1 MAPGVKAA
9 AVAPGDQHNSVTVS
23 VLTWRSAEF
32 GTVSNL
38 ALSGVLPEASLYA
51 CDMTKSPTRLRETK
65 KDATRRALVRAA
77 NRRFHRD
84 GFDATTLDDICAD
97 IGISR
102 RTFFRYF
109 ANKEALAFPH
119 RAERLERFL
128 ELLEGAP
135 TGESPF
141 ASLRAI
147 AQRLAREYAANRE
160 QLIAQQRLI
169 QSVPSLIAREHEI
182 DQDWELAM
190 AQAFE
195 QRFAGTEHAE
205 LRARMLAGAAIGVI
219 RATMRYWFEHDGR
232 PDLGALGIQALDALQ
247 DGFVSATSGE

>member
-1 MAPGVKAA
+1 MASGANA
-9 AVAPGDQHNSVTVS
+9 GGWAEGDQQSLVESVCR
-23 VLTWRSAEF
+23 LRIEAEF
-32 GTVSNL
+32 GTEGNL
-38 ALSGVLPEASLYA
+38 ALSGVLPEAPLYA
-51 CDMTKSPTRLRETK
+51 CGMTKSPTRLRETK

-97 IGISR
+97 VGVSR

-135 TGESPF
+135 AGESPF

-160 QLIAQQRLI
+160 QLIAQQQLI
-169 QSVPSLIAREHEI
+169 QGVPSLIAREHEI
-182 DQDWELAM
+182 DQDWERAM

-195 QRFAGTEHAE
+195 QRFAGSEHAE

-219 RATMRYWFEHDGR
+219 RATMRYWFEHDGQ

-247 DGFVSATSGE
+247 DGFVSAIPGG

>member
-1 MAPGVKAA
+1 MRK
-9 AVAPGDQHNSVTVS
+9 
-23 VLTWRSAEF
+23 
-32 GTVSNL
+32 
-38 ALSGVLPEASLYA
+38 LPA
-51 CDMTKSPTRLRETK
+51 RLRETK

-97 IGISR
+97 VGVSR

-109 ANKEALAFPH
+109 PNKEALAFPH

-135 TGESPF
+135 AGESPF
-141 ASLRAI
+141 ASLRAA
-147 AQRLAREYAANRE
+147 AQRLAHEYAANRE

-169 QSVPSLIAREHEI
+169 QGVPSLIAREHEI
-182 DQDWELAM
+182 DQDWERAM
-190 AQAFE
+190 AQAFA
-195 QRFAGTEHAE
+195 QRFAGEHAE

-219 RATMRYWFEHDGR
+219 RATMRYWFENDGH
-232 PDLGALGIQALDALQ
+232 PDLGALGVLALDALQ
-247 DGFVSATSGE
+247 DGFVRAIQPS

>member
-1 MAPGVKAA
+1 MP
-9 AVAPGDQHNSVTVS
+9 
-23 VLTWRSAEF
+23 
-32 GTVSNL
+32 
-38 ALSGVLPEASLYA
+38 
-51 CDMTKSPTRLRETK
+51 KSPTRLRETK

-97 IGISR
+97 VAISR

-109 ANKEALAFPH
+109 ANKESLAFPH

-135 TGESPF
+135 RGESPF
-141 ASLRAI
+141 ASLRSI
-147 AQRLAREYAANRE
+147 SRLLAREYAANRE

-169 QSVPSLIAREHEI
+169 QSVPSLLALEHEI
-182 DQDWELAM
+182 DHDWERAM
-190 AQAFE
+190 ARAFE
-195 QRFAGTEHAE
+195 QRFAGSANAH

-219 RATMRYWFEHDGR
+219 RATLRYWFEHDGR
-232 PDLGALGIQALDALQ
+232 PDLGALGSQALDALQ
-247 DGFVSATSGE
+247 DGFVSAAPGAATR

>member
-1 MAPGVKAA
+1 MK
-9 AVAPGDQHNSVTVS
+9 
-23 VLTWRSAEF
+23 
-32 GTVSNL
+32 
-38 ALSGVLPEASLYA
+38 
-51 CDMTKSPTRLRETK
+51 KSPARLREHK

-84 GFDATTLDDICAD
+84 GFEATTIDDICAD
-97 IGISR
+97 ADVSR

-135 TGESPF
+135 ANESPF

-147 AQRLAREYAANRE
+147 AREFARDYAANRE
-160 QLIAQQRLI
+160 QQIAQQRLI
-169 QSVPSLIAREHEI
+169 ETAPSLIAREHEI
-182 DQDWELAM
+182 DHDWEQAM
-190 AQAFE
+190 ARVFA
-195 QRFAGTEHAE
+195 QRFAGTAHAE
-205 LRARMLAGAAIGVI
+205 LRARMLAGAAIGLI

-232 PDLGALGIQALDALQ
+232 PDLGALGSQALDALQ
-247 DGFVSATSGE
+247 DGFVAVIPPG

>member
-1 MAPGVKAA
+1 MP
-9 AVAPGDQHNSVTVS
+9 
-23 VLTWRSAEF
+23 
-32 GTVSNL
+32 
-38 ALSGVLPEASLYA
+38 
-51 CDMTKSPTRLRETK
+51 KSSSRRADK

-84 GFDATTLDDICAD
+84 GFDATTIDDICAD
-97 IGISR
+97 IGVSR

-135 TGESPF
+135 EHESPF

-147 AQRLAREYAANRE
+147 SQVLAREYAANRE

-169 QSVPSLIAREHEI
+169 QSAPSLIAREHEI
-182 DQDWELAM
+182 DHDWECAM
-190 AQAFE
+190 AEVFAR
-195 QRFAGTEHAE
+195 RFAGSAQAE
-205 LRARMLAGAAIGVI
+205 VRARMLAGAAIGLI
-219 RATMRYWFEHDGR
+219 RATMRYWFEHGGH
-232 PDLGALGIQALDALQ
+232 PDLGALGSAGLDALQ
-247 DGFVSATSGE
+247 DGFVAATNDGQTKPR